1 MFTISIAA
9 PTQHPSVYPQEM
21 SCWPCTQIVPPG
33 GSLLF
38 RGPWSHGKTCYR
50 RMAQLLPTLCTLSC
64 RWQFSQQLLPD
75 AESAGPPMLCTLRLH
90 SQFLKQLPPEKQTE
104 RKMTRARMRMMSM
117 TMSHIFLCCHH
128 ILRRSATPV
137 RWNRSAWLRRL
148 SVLSTR
154 FSIRSPRAS
163 TCTGGEKPIHQ
174 LAAWSFAAGNHCIAV
189 DLHAITCQ
197 LRGNPSCHLR
207 PSLCLHVCISVPPTL
222 QA

>member
-1 MFTISIAA
+1 ML
-9 PTQHPSVYPQEM
+9 
-21 SCWPCTQIVPPG
+21 CWPCTQIVPPG
-33 GSLLF
+33 GSSSIQRPLVP
-38 RGPWSHGKTCYR
+38 RKDTGS
-50 RMAQLLPTLCTLSC
+50 ALPPTLSC
-64 RWQFSQQLLPD
+64 RCQFSQQLLPD
-75 AESAGPPMLCTLRLH
+75 AESAGPLPMLCTLRAH

-163 TCTGGEKPIHQ
+163 TCTGGDKPIHQ

-189 DLHAITCQ
+189 DIHAITCQ
-197 LRGNPSCHLR
+197 LRGKPSCHLR
-207 PSLCLHVCISVPPTL
+207 PSLCLHVCISVSLTL